1 MSFEIR
7 RATETDAEVLQR
19 LGTTTFTET
28 FGHLYPPEDIEV
40 FLAEAYG
47 LERTRRDLAHPE
59 KATWLL
65 EDDGRAVG
73 YALVGPCDLP
83 HAEVQPSDGEV
94 KRLYLLASHRGGGRG
109 TRLLETAL
117 SWLEA
122 RGPRTLWI
130 GVWSENLGAQRL
142 YARHG
147 FLLAGEYEFPV
158 GQTRDRELILRRPK
172 RP

>member
-1 MSFEIR
+1 MTFELR
-7 RATETDAEVLQR
+7 RATEADADALQR
-19 LGTTTFTET
+19 LGTATFVET
-28 FGHLYPPEDIEV
+28 FGHLYPREDLEA

-65 EDDGRAVG
+65 EEGGQAVG
-73 YALVGPCDLP
+73 YAFVGPCELP
-83 HAEVQPSDGEV
+83 HAEVDPSDGEL

-109 TRLLETAL
+109 SRLLETSLA
-117 SWLEA
+117 WLEQ

-142 YARHG
+142 YARYG
-147 FLLAGEYEFPV
+147 FSLAGEYEFPV
-158 GQTRDRELILRRPK
+158 GKTRDRELILRRPK